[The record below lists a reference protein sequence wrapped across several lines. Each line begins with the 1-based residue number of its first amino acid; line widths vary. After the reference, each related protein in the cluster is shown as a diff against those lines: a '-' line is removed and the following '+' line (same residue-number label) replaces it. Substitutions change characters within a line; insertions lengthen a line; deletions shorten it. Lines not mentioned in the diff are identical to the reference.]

1 MENPQISFLT
11 PTVLA
16 GDGSNLDVVAHE
28 LSHSWSGNLVT
39 CAGWSHFW
47 LNEGWT
53 VFLER
58 KIVEKLYGRKYA
70 EFSAI
75 IGWKALEDSV
85 SRYGGKHEFTKLIQ
99 NLEGVDPDDSF
110 SSVPYEKGYNLLYYL
125 ESLLGAESFE
135 KFAFFCMLSKPS
147 RCSHPTPSLITSRF
161 HKVCREVNHILPI
174 QRRPLRIL
182 PFSKRSRDSQQ
193 SRLARPV
200 LQYRIAAKAKL
211 RHDRRNSMLHARET
225 LDRR

>member
-58 KIVEKLYGRKYA
+58 KIVEKLYGKKYA

-85 SRYGGKHEFTKLIQ
+85 RRYGDKHEFTKLIQ
-99 NLEGVDPDDSF
+99 TLEGVDPDDAF
-110 SSVPYEKGYNLLYYL
+110 SSVPYEKGFNLLYFL
-125 ESLLGAESFE
+125 EGQLGAESFE
-135 KFAFFCMLSKPS
+135 KFAFFC
-147 RCSHPTPSLITSRF
+147 TNT
-161 HKVCREVNHILPI
+161 
-174 QRRPLRIL
+174 LRG
-182 PFSKRSRDSQQ
+182 S
-193 SRLARPV
+193 
-200 LQYRIAAKAKL
+200 
-211 RHDRRNSMLHARET
+211 
-225 LDRR
+225 